1 MRHSNGTGDGIM
13 MINMTGYSGAST
25 IASSSPGTE
34 NPLASG
40 GSVDT
45 SSGIAGFRLDGNID
59 PVSVDKISDRAGA
72 YSGTLNIPTTT
83 L

>member
-45 SSGIAGFRLDGNID
+45 SSGIAGFRLDG
-59 PVSVDKISDRAGA
+59 DRAGA